1 MTPTTRAALPVLLAL
16 ALVGSACSP
25 RQSSLAVSPDAYA
38 EAVAVFHTGL
48 AAMQTSQDGLALEKF
63 QRLTV
68 LVPQEPAGWANL
80 ALLYLRH
87 QELEQAS
94 TPLERAVAL
103 APAQP
108 GVLRL
113 QALAHTL
120 AGRIPEAIDS
130 LKHTLKTE
138 PTDTRSAFTIAQLT
152 ERLGGAANE
161 QAAEQAYAALLRST
175 GNLAVR
181 LEYARLAAAHGNAT
195 ALGETLAPLAALAE
209 GWPPEAREQWEA
221 LKSAAAKDTR
231 SAELQAVFL
240 KNILVATP
248 GYRTALA
255 AVSNAQ
261 DSAGEPL
268 VAFLALPNPV
278 PKAAAPDT
286 ALAFTAVPSRAQGS
300 VDAVDVSIVSLR
312 GEGAPV
318 VATATPSGVFVAG
331 RIIPGTAGAARMLP
345 VDLNYDFRT
354 DLVVA
359 GPKGL
364 RLFQQSESGAFAD
377 VTSAARLPGTVTSG
391 VPAGLWA
398 ADTDLD
404 GDLDVIA
411 APDAGAP
418 VLLRNNGD
426 GTFAA
431 GNPWPGVSG
440 LRAFV
445 WVDLDGDGTPDAAM
459 LDATGTV
466 QVFLN
471 ARGGAFTRQALPPVT
486 AVALTAGDISHGRT
500 LDLVLLAADGA
511 INRLAL
517 PTGALTVVA
526 RVSQPPT
533 LALGTARITIAD
545 LDNNGAADLVVS
557 GSGGTRVLLA
567 GNDQQFSPLADTLP
581 FMASAAADL
590 DSDGR
595 LDLVGVNAAHQLVT
609 FTSHGS
615 KTYHWQVVRPRAA
628 QAQGD
633 QRINSF
639 GIGGEVEVRSG
650 LHLQRQ
656 TITSP
661 TVHFGLGDATLTNVV
676 RITWPNGVLQSDFDQ
691 KADAVMLADQR
702 LKGSCPWLFAWNGH
716 TMRFVSD
723 LIWRSPLGLRIN
735 AQATADVVMT
745 EDRVKVP
752 GEAIAARNGAY
763 DLRITAE
770 LWETHFFDL
779 VSLLVV
785 DHPVGTEV
793 FIDERFAVPAP
804 SLDVIVTSP
813 VGRFESVR
821 DDRGRE
827 VGDVVRDRD
836 DRHLDFAGRGPYQGI
851 TRDHVVEMTLPDDAP
866 RGGPLWLVAQGWIHP
881 TDSSVNVAISQGT
894 HPAPRGLSLEV
905 ADESGRFHTAR
916 ANLGFPAG
924 KDKTVMLDLSGL
936 FPRQGPRRLRLS
948 TNLEIFW
955 DRLGWAVGRP
965 DVHVEPQRLALRTAD
980 LRFRGYSPTSQ
991 SSPSSPERPEYSVAG
1006 TSPRWLDLEGY
1017 YTRYG
1022 DVRELLTG
1030 VDDRYVIMNAGD
1042 ELRLQF
1048 PEAAA
1053 PRAGTTRDFIVMSDG
1068 WVKDG
1073 DYNTSFS
1080 RTVLPLPT
1088 HRNPRYDTPPG
1099 RLAADTVYRRQRQD
1113 FMTYHT
1119 RYVGPEAARQ
1129 ALR

>member
-1 MTPTTRAALPVLLAL
+1 MTRTSRASVPVLLAL
-16 ALVGSACSP
+16 ALVSGACSP
-25 RQSSLAVSPDAYA
+25 RKSSPEVSPDAYA
-38 EAVAVFHTGL
+38 EAVSTFHTGL

-68 LVPQEPAGWANL
+68 LVPEEPAGWANL

-94 TPLERAVAL
+94 KPLERAVAL
-103 APAQP
+103 APSQP
-108 GVLRL
+108 AVLRL

-130 LKHTLKTE
+130 LKHAVRAE
-138 PTDTRSAFTIAQLT
+138 PTDVRSAFTIAQLT

-161 QAAEQAYAALLRST
+161 QAAEQAYSALLRST
-175 GNLAVR
+175 DNLAVR
-181 LEYARLAAAHGNAT
+181 LEYARLVATHGNAT
-195 ALGETLAPLAALAE
+195 ALADTLAPLAALAA
-209 GWPPEAREQWEA
+209 GWPSEAREQWEA
-221 LKSAAAKDTR
+221 LKTAAAKDTR

-248 GYRTALA
+248 GYRKALA
-255 AVSNAQ
+255 TVSDAQ
-261 DSAGEPL
+261 DTAGEPL
-268 VAFLALPNPV
+268 NSFLALPNPA

-286 ALAFTAVPSRAQGS
+286 ALAFTAVPSREPGGT
-300 VDAVDVSIVSLR
+300 DAADVSIVSLR

-318 VATATPSGVFVAG
+318 VATATPAGVFVAG
-331 RIIPGTAGAARMLP
+331 RIIPGTAGASRILP

-354 DLVVA
+354 DLA
-359 GPKGL
+359 IASSKGL
-364 RLFQQSESGAFAD
+364 RLLQQSESAGFTD
-377 VTSAARLPGTVTSG
+377 VTAAAHLPSNVTSS
-391 VPAGLWA
+391 PLSGLWA

-411 APDAGAP
+411 APISGAP
-418 VLLRNNGD
+418 LLLRNNGD
-426 GTFAA
+426 GTFTTS
-431 GNPWPGVSG
+431 NPWTGVAD

-459 LDATGTV
+459 LGAAGHV

-471 ARGGAFTRQALPPVT
+471 ARGGAFTRQALPAVT
-486 AVALTAGDISHGRT
+486 AVALAAGDISHGRT
-500 LDLVLLAADGA
+500 LDLLLLAADGA
-511 INRLAL
+511 ITRMAL
-517 PTGALTVVA
+517 ETGALSPIA
-526 RVSQPPT
+526 RLNPPAT
-533 LALGTARITIAD
+533 FALGTARISVAD

-557 GSGGTRVLLA
+557 GPDGTRVLLA
-567 GNDQQFSPLADTLP
+567 GNDQQFSPLAVTLP
-581 FMASAAADL
+581 LVASSAADL
-590 DSDGR
+590 DGDGR
-595 LDLVGVNAAHQLVT
+595 LDLVGLDAAHQLT
-609 FTSHGS
+609 TLKSRGS
-615 KTYHWQVVRPRAA
+615 KAYHWQVVRPRAA

-661 TVHFGLGDATLTNVV
+661 IVHFGLGDATLTNVV

-691 KADAVMLADQR
+691 KADATMLADQR

-716 TMRFVSD
+716 AMNFLSD

-735 AQATADVVMT
+735 AQATANVVMT

-752 GEAIAARNGAY
+752 GQAIVARNGAY

-804 SLDVIVTSP
+804 SLDVVVTSP
-813 VGRFESVR
+813 VGHFASVR
-821 DDRGRE
+821 DDQGRE

-836 DRHLDFAGRGPYQGI
+836 DHHLDFAGRGRYQGI
-851 TRDHVVEMTLPDDAP
+851 TRDHFVELTLPEDAP
-866 RGGPLWLVAQGWIHP
+866 RRGPLWLVAQGWIHP
-881 TDSSVNVAISQGT
+881 TDSSVNIAISQGT
-894 HPAPRGLSLEV
+894 HPAPRGLSLEI

-980 LRFRGYSPTSQ
+980 LRFRGYSATEQ
-991 SSPSSPERPEYSVAG
+991 SSPSSPERPRYTVAG

-1048 PEAAA
+1048 PEAPA
-1053 PRAGTTRDFIVMSDG
+1053 PQAGTARDFIVMSDG

-1088 HRNPRYDTPPG
+1088 HRDPRYNAAPG
-1099 RLAADTVYRRQRQD
+1099 RLEDDPVYHRQHQD

-1119 RYVGPEAARQ
+1119 RYVGPEPARQ